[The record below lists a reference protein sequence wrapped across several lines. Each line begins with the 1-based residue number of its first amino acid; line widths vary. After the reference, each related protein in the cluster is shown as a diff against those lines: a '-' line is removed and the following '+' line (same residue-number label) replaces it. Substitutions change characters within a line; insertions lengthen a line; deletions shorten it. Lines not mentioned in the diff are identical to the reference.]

1 MTNHKRIFHKKIDE
15 LVSGAFAMSG
25 LAKYMINESVGAF
38 IDNNNKKALEIIKI
52 DDKLDRYFLEIENK
66 GIQLLATQQPMAKD
80 LRYIAGILR
89 IIVDIERLGDYSVDI
104 AKGVKYLKR
113 KVSPESANILK
124 AMLDIINKMLDDCME
139 PISSGDIKSLEQ
151 IVKKDDI
158 VDKEFKNICA
168 HVVKRLGEKNSKDE
182 EQHEIS
188 VLLAGR
194 HMERIADHIT
204 NICERVYYIV
214 NGDMVELHK
223 D

>member
-1 MTNHKRIFHKKIDE
+1 MANHKRIFHKKIDE
-15 LVSGAFAMSG
+15 LVSEAFAMSE
-25 LAKYMINESVGAF
+25 LAKFMINESVDAF
-38 IDNNNKKALEIIKI
+38 LNNNDKKALEIIKT
-52 DDKLDRYFLEIENK
+52 DDKLDRYFLEIENT

-89 IIVDIERLGDYSVDI
+89 IIVDLERLGDYSVDI

-113 KVSPESANILK
+113 KVTPEAEEILK
-124 AMLDIINKMLDDCME
+124 KMLNVTNHMLEDCME
-139 PISSGDIKSLEQ
+139 PIKTGDIKLLKH
-151 IVKKDDI
+151 IVQKDDL
-158 VDKEFKNICA
+158 VDKEFKNICD
-168 HVVKRLGEKNSKDE
+168 HVIKKLSQKKPKDE

-214 NGDMVELHK
+214 SGNMVELHK